1 MHLGHEES
9 FDVVIELQTL
19 NRDKTGVKKP
29 VLVVWIEAA
38 VACLLFIR
46 RFRHD
51 FRNFSIRNC
60 SLFLVAD
67 IVCLSDAPRP
77 SARHGCTVL

>member
-29 VLVVWIEAA
+29 VLVV
-38 VACLLFIR
+38 
-46 RFRHD
+46 
-51 FRNFSIRNC
+51 
-60 SLFLVAD
+60 
-67 IVCLSDAPRP
+67 
-77 SARHGCTVL
+77 